1 MANDKPTP
9 DEAADVGKIQMEMV
23 AVAIRRD
30 ANIVIHTEVL
40 PAEVPILQFV
50 HMDEN
55 VTVLDDVEVGTVWVD
70 PSAEAE
76 FARLLLKYTNKDE
89 EVIRAVYPR
98 GPADLREFGFKPTG
112 TAAAKPAGAVVQA
125 SGKAKKSAAKK

>member
-1 MANDKPTP
+1 MANDKPTT
-9 DEAADVGKIQMEMV
+9 EADDTGNIQMEMV

-40 PAEVPILQFV
+40 PVEIPILQFI
-50 HMDEN
+50 HREEN
-55 VTVLDDVEVGTVWVD
+55 ITVLDDVEVGTVSVD

-89 EVIRAVYPR
+89 EVIRHVYPR
-98 GPADLREFGFKPTG
+98 GAADLREFGFKSTG
-112 TAAAKPAGAVVQA
+112 SAAAKPAGAVVQA
-125 SGKAKKSAAKK
+125 SGKAKKAAAKK